1 LQSNNTSSAFLEQL
15 ETTKHQY
22 GLYNLLNADRTGV
35 YFSSNHGDK
44 CRALRPG
51 LYGLCNASLDTPWP
65 KLRSAKQQLEA
76 LLTTDK
82 IDIDQLKALA
92 SDRSV
97 VEDKLLPN
105 TGISMAWEKSLS
117 AEFIA
122 LESYGTRAKTIILQH
137 HDGHTLVCEQRYNQ
151 YGFVSESV
159 FALDLTVF
167 GSARDKFT

>member
-1 LQSNNTSSAFLEQL
+1 
-15 ETTKHQY
+15 
-22 GLYNLLNADRTGV
+22 
-35 YFSSNHGDK
+35 
-44 CRALRPG
+44 LRPG

-122 LESYGTRAKTIILQH
+122 LESYGTRAKPIILQPP
-137 HDGHTLVCEQRYNQ
+137 DGNT
-151 YGFVSESV
+151 FV
-159 FALDLTVF
+159 
-167 GSARDKFT
+167 